1 MMFHTNPLMTMANW
15 PKTLPLT
22 IGRSLLL
29 LLLCGICLNSAR
41 GQKVLQMEK
50 YGKAKTKK
58 YFIGDVLTYQ
68 LEGDDLWYTEVIQ
81 DILVEEESL
90 LFPSRLIPIDQIRKI
105 KSFKNRRWS
114 RALGTSLFL
123 FSGGFMGLS
132 LIAAATTSFTL
143 GTNFWLFPAIAVPLG
158 FLVRW
163 IFKSKTYKL
172 GKKRKLRVLDL
183 NVIPHQNP

>member
-1 MMFHTNPLMTMANW
+1 MPNLDPEMNT
-15 PKTLPLT
+15 T
-22 IGRSLLL
+22 ICSNNLRPAVSRLLFLLL
-29 LLLCGICLNSAR
+29 FCFCCGQIGFS
-41 GQKVLQMEK
+41 QKVLQLEK

-58 YFIGDVLTYQ
+58 YFIGEELTYQ
-68 LEGDDLWYTEVIQ
+68 LEGDDDWYTEVIQ

-90 LFPSRLIPIDQIRKI
+90 LFPSRLIPISEIRKI

-114 RALGTSLFL
+114 RGLSNSLFW
-123 FSGGFMGLS
+123 FSGGFVGLS
-132 LIAAATTSFTL
+132 LIAAATTTFTL
-143 GTNFWLFPAIAVPLG
+143 GTNVWLFPAIAVPVG

-183 NVIPHQNP
+183 NIIPYQNP